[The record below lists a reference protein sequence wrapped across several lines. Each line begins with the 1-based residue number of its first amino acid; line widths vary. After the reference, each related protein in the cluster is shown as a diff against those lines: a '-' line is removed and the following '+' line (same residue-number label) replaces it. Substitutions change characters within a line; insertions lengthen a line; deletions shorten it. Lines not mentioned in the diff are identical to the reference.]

1 MPNKRSQRT
10 ARYLAAHPPAAA
22 PKVSRAVVLPRVQ
35 EIRRV
40 KEEVRDE
47 LKLELRTQA
56 GIWDDIKRMHGGDVP
71 PRLCW
76 NHLAD
81 RREAVLNAGRM
92 QQQQQGV
99 RA

>member
-1 MPNKRSQRT
+1 MPHKRNQRT
-10 ARYLAAHPPAAA
+10 AGYLAAHPPVMA
-22 PKVSRAVVLPRVQ
+22 PVVAKPPRVQ
-35 EIRRV
+35 EIQRV
-40 KEEVRDE
+40 REEVRDE

-56 GIWDDIKRMHGGDVP
+56 RIWENIKRMHGGDVP

-92 QQQQQGV
+92 QQQE
-99 RA
+99 AKA

>member
-1 MPNKRSQRT
+1 MPHKRSQRT

-22 PKVSRAVVLPRVQ
+22 LKVSKAIPPRVQ
-35 EIRRV
+35 EIQRI

-47 LKLELRTQA
+47 LKIELRTQA

-81 RREAVLNAGRM
+81 KREAVLNIGRM

>member
-1 MPNKRSQRT
+1 MPHKRSQRT

-22 PKVSRAVVLPRVQ
+22 PKAAKETPRVQ